1 MRVGVMVGSRFGDRV
16 PERKPFG
23 DSSVAKA
30 RMRNGE
36 ESGVAAERGEEPKR
50 RVKRGRKGKLQGG
63 DGGNVE
69 ASGEVGGQSETS
81 QLPSADGEHA
91 GAGEG

>member
-1 MRVGVMVGSRFGDRV
+1 MRVGVMVGSRFGDMV

-36 ESGVAAERGEEPKR
+36 ESGVAAEGGSESKR

-63 DGGNVE
+63 DRGNV
-69 ASGEVGGQSETS
+69 ASSGEVGGQSEAGEF
-81 QLPSADGEHA
+81 PSADGEHA